1 MNIAR
6 HMLVLAMA
14 GSGLMLGACSDR
26 SASQAPAPAGSSPAT
41 GTTSAPARTGTVA
54 AGADTATPGG
64 TDTAAAGATS
74 AAPTWADD
82 AKPVKGAFRP
92 PSEEQIPQGKFGDM
106 VRKGRDIF
114 LHTADNAG
122 EYAGNDLNC
131 SNCHLDAGRR
141 ADSAPMW
148 AAWVRYPRYRSK
160 NDKVNTFTERLQG
173 CFQFSMN
180 GKAPPADSEVIKALS
195 TYAYWLA
202 TGVPTGM
209 DMEGF
214 GYPKQGYEPP
224 EKPDYERGKKVFA
237 KSCAMC
243 HGNDG
248 QGQKVAGEYVFPP
261 LWGPESFNWGA
272 GMHQLNNAAAFIKAN
287 MPLSR
292 GGTLSDQEAWD
303 VAMYM
308 DSHERPQD
316 PRFEGDIAAT
326 RKQYHDTKWSLYGT
340 EVNGHMLGQGT
351 SGADK

>member
-6 HMLVLAMA
+6 HKLCLAMVA
-14 GSGLMLGACSDR
+14 SGLLLAACSDH
-26 SASQAPAPAGSSPAT
+26 STSPAPAASGSAAHAASPAT
-41 GTTSAPARTGTVA
+41 ASSQAVDREGSAVA
-54 AGADTATPGG
+54 A
-64 TDTAAAGATS
+64 TAAAAS
-74 AAPTWADD
+74 AAPTWSSD
-82 AKPVKGAFRP
+82 AKPLKMAFTP
-92 PSEEQIPQGKFGDM
+92 PPEDEIPDGKFGDL

-114 LHTADNAG
+114 LHTAANAG

-160 NDKVNTFTERLQG
+160 NDKVNTFTDRLQG

-180 GKAPPADSEVIKALS
+180 GKAPPPDSEVIKALS
-195 TYAYWLA
+195 AYSYWLA

-214 GYPKQGYEPP
+214 GFPKQGYEPP
-224 EKPDYERGKKVFA
+224 EKPDYTRGSKVYA
-237 KSCAMC
+237 KNCALC
-243 HGNDG
+243 HGEDG
-248 QGQKVAGEYVFPP
+248 QGQKVAGDYVFPP

-303 VAMYM
+303 VAMFM

-326 RKQYHDTKWSLYGT
+326 RKKYHDTRWSLYGK
-340 EVNGHMLGQGT
+340 EVNGHLLGQGT
-351 SGADK
+351 SGSE